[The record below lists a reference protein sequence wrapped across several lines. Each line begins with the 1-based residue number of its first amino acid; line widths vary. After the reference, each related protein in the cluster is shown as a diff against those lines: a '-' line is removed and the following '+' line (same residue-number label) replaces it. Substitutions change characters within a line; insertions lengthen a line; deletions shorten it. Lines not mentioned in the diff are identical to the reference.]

1 MKSRNLMSLVKRV
14 TEELHMEENGYQIP
28 LVEFRDPMVSRVYSV
43 AKFAQETFPDY
54 PEELRLA
61 ISLGRL

>member
-1 MKSRNLMSLVKRV
+1 
-14 TEELHMEENGYQIP
+14 MEENGYQIP

-61 ISLGRL
+61 ISLGRF